1 MTEARNRYE
10 TAFKSKLS
18 ERPRKTLDYE
28 TPAERF
34 NACVVPV
41 RLNRQLKAVARQLN
55 ERPRKTLDYETPAQR
70 FNACVA
76 SIG

>member
-1 MTEARNRYE
+1 MVDVDKRALLSSYLIDMTEARNRYE
-10 TAFKSKLS
+10 TAFESELP

-34 NACVVPV
+34 NACV
-41 RLNRQLKAVARQLN
+41 
-55 ERPRKTLDYETPAQR
+55 
-70 FNACVA
+70 A